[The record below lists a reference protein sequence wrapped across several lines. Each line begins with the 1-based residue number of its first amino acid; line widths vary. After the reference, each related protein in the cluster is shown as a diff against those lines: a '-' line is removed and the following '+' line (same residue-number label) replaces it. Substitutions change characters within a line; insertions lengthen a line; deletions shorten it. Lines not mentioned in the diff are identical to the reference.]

1 METLNL
7 PPRRHALTLIECL
20 SCSGVTQILKCTLL
34 VCLAGFHRALL
45 ARSQPSLLPGC
56 RGVEL
61 GQASVVDG
69 LAAIEVCKAA
79 DEAAPEG
86 LLIPLKPMTSLM
98 VFPLITYMPHWNVP
112 SMGQEFNS
120 PP

>member
-1 METLNL
+1 MHHFPDT
-7 PPRRHALTLIECL
+7 
-20 SCSGVTQILKCTLL
+20 
-34 VCLAGFHRALL
+34 
-45 ARSQPSLLPGC
+45 QPSLLPGC

-79 DEAAPEG
+79 DEAGAITHRASLALCVMGDAPPVPTLPPAPEG